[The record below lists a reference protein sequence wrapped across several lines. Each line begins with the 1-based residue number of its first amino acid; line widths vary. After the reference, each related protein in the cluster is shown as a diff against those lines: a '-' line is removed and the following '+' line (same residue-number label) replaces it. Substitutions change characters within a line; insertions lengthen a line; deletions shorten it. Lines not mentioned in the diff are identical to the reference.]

1 MAKSPSNRPMR
12 ISDIRYFESEGLVDQ
27 GAYHYY
33 TGKLYRVPPELP
45 PWALRVADLCRQQGV
60 SIGHPRAL
68 YLCFTPALADRCIRP
83 IDFRPEVWQRYVLY
97 GMPLTFNE
105 LDDSGRAERVRMATS
120 ETLKAIA
127 PKFAR
132 AVDEAVRLADA
143 GGEGLVITLKVKKT
157 KKYHVEIGR
166 TIPNHP
172 KRSEVWLTIEELAT
186 GRRGRCKLIET
197 AAEWEGAFLVGRI
210 TFAASELIVRPF
222 ASHRAKWY
230 AKKNNVSAFVIPIEP
245 LLAGRVPRR
254 LRRAYRTR
262 SK

>member
-1 MAKSPSNRPMR
+1 MR
-12 ISDIRYFESEGLVDQ
+12 ISDIRYFESAGLVDQ

-33 TGKLYRVPPELP
+33 TGTLYHVPPELP
-45 PWALRVADLCRQQGV
+45 PWASRVAYLCRQRGV
-60 SIGHPRAL
+60 TIGHPHAL
-68 YLCFTPALADRCIRP
+68 YLCFTPVLADGYIRP
-83 IDFRPEVWQRYVLY
+83 IDYRPEIWQRYVLY
-97 GMPLTFNE
+97 GMPLTFNK
-105 LDDSGRAERVRMATS
+105 LDAPSRAKRVRMATA

-127 PKFAR
+127 PNFAG

-143 GGEGLVITLKVKKT
+143 GGEDLVITLKVKKT

-166 TIPNHP
+166 TIPDHP
-172 KRSEVWLTIEELAT
+172 KPSEVWLTIEELAT

-230 AKKNNVSAFVIPIEP
+230 AKKNNVSAFVMPIEP

-254 LRRAYRTR
+254 VRRAYRTR